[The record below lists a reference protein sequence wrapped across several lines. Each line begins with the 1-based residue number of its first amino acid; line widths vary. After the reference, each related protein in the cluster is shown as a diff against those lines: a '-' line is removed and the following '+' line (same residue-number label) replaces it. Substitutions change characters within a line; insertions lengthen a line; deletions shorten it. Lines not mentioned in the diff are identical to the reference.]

1 MTRKSQRA
9 EQAQQKP
16 RSRSK
21 SKPKKESEKGR
32 QDSQATELVELAER
46 AGVELFHTPGSDAD
60 GYASIPIDGHRETW
74 RIGTKA
80 FRYWLQRLYW
90 TANNSAAN
98 SQAMQ
103 DAIGVFLGKALFD
116 GAEYPVFVRL
126 AEFDGAI
133 WLDLADDDWRAVRIG
148 QDGWE
153 VVSNPPV
160 RFVRPRGMLALPV
173 PERGGNVDDL
183 RRFININDDADWLL
197 LLAWLLAALRPNGP
211 FPVLGIHGEQGSAKS
226 TACRMLRGLVDPNK
240 ADLRSGPR
248 NEQDLVIASSNG
260 WVVALENLS
269 KIPDWLSDALCRLS
283 TGGGFGTRKL
293 YSDGEE
299 KLFSAKRPMMLNGI
313 TELATPP
320 DLLDRSILI
329 SLPRIPDDKRR
340 SEAGLWREFDTAK
353 ARILGALLAA
363 VSTGLAN
370 IGDVVLD
377 SKPRMADFAEW
388 ACAVEPAL
396 DCEPGAFLAAYMRN
410 RETAN
415 EAAIESSVIAEPL
428 LLFLDNRNEW
438 QGTATELKM
447 ELEDI
452 ADTRVVKQ
460 KGWPKLPHLL
470 SGELRRIAPN
480 LRRMGYDVEFNKSGG
495 RRLIHIIRTTPQTS
509 DQSVPSDQ
517 SSGNGRPVAS
527 QERPQAPNP
536 ASENV
541 EENAPWDAVD
551 AKDADSHDCS
561 DDRFDWINEAFLP

>member
-1 MTRKSQRA
+1 MTRKSQLA
-9 EQAQQKP
+9 AQAQQKP
-16 RSRSK
+16 RPRSK
-21 SKPKKESEKGR
+21 SKPKKESDNGR
-32 QDSQATELVELAER
+32 QDSQATKLVELAED

-60 GYASIPIDGHRETW
+60 GYALVAFDGHRETW

-80 FRYWLQRLYW
+80 FRFWLKRLYW
-90 TANNSAAN
+90 TANKAAAN

-103 DAIGVFLGKALFD
+103 DAIGVLRGKALFD

-148 QDGWE
+148 QDSWE

-160 RFVRPRGMLALPV
+160 RFVRPRGMSALPV
-173 PERGGNVDDL
+173 PERGGNVDEL

-226 TACRMLRGLVDPNK
+226 TACRMLRGLVDPNE

-248 NEQDLVIASSNG
+248 NEQDLVIAATNG
-260 WVVALENLS
+260 WIVALENLS
-269 KIPDWLSDALCRLS
+269 KIPDWLSDALCRLA
-283 TGGGFGTRKL
+283 TGGGFGTREL
-293 YSDGEE
+293 YTDGEE

-313 TELATPP
+313 TELATRP

-353 ARILGALLAA
+353 PRILGALMDT
-363 VSTGLAN
+363 VSAGLAN
-370 IGDVVLD
+370 INHVVLD
-377 SKPRMADFAEW
+377 CEPRMADFAEW
-388 ACAVEPAL
+388 GVAVEPAL

-415 EAAIESSVIAEPL
+415 ESAIESSVIAEPL

-452 ADTRVVKQ
+452 ADQRVVKQ
-460 KGWPKLPHLL
+460 KGWPKLPHFL
-470 SGELRRIAPN
+470 SGEMRRIAPN
-480 LRRMGYDVEFNKSGG
+480 LRRIGYDVEFNKSGS
-495 RRLIHIIRTTPQTS
+495 RRLIHITRTTPQTS
-509 DQSVPSDQ
+509 DQSVPSDPC
-517 SSGNGRPVAS
+517 SGNGRPRAS
-527 QERPQAPNP
+527 HKRPS
-536 ASENV
+536 ASSSATENT
-541 EENAPWDAVD
+541 EENPGLDAVD
-551 AKDADSHDCS
+551 AKDADLHDCS
-561 DDRFDWINEAFLP
+561 DDRLDWINEAFP